1 MRKAHNLGDLQ
12 RVILGLVV
20 IALSVAFGPATMRA
34 ELTRVEISDKRDVLS
49 GKAFGSVGAYE
60 ILVGKAYFALDPNIA
75 RNKIIADLDKAPKNA
90 QGKVEFSADI
100 FILRPKDPS
109 KANGVLLFDIPNR
122 GGKGVFS
129 AFNLG
134 TGSRNPTTE
143 ADFGDAF
150 IMRQGYTVVNVGWE
164 FDTPRAQDMI
174 LLDAPVVTDNG
185 KTITGWLP
193 QGPWFIP
200 DKKADSYNYAV
211 GYFNPIY
218 PPLNPSDPTYRM
230 TVRDQLVAV
239 PRLVPREDWQ
249 FGQMENGKLSTDVNW
264 VTLKGG
270 FQPGKVYQLNY
281 ESSNPR
287 VAGAGFAALR
297 DVASAMRYNADA
309 LVKGQYV
316 YTYGASQTGRFQRQM
331 VYEGFTI
338 DEQGRKVVDAMIIHV
353 AADSLGM
360 FNERWAQESE
370 LGSYD
375 QTKFPFRYEMTTDL
389 LTGKRDGLG
398 ARIPAGMEPKIFSV
412 DTESECYDRGR
423 ISVLRTLSMDGGTD
437 LPDPPNVRY
446 YTFAGAKHGAGTW
459 PPNVLES
466 QQNLNDPLD
475 YRFMQKAELDA
486 LDNWVRK
493 GIAPPPSQVPTVK
506 DRTAVLQQDVK
517 FPKVPGIQW
526 PSQVPGG
533 WRNDVMAGP
542 KSVLPLMVP
551 QVDAD
556 GNITSGVRL
565 PEQSVP
571 LGTYTGWAF
580 RSEAYGSSNT
590 LVSMAGSFIPFA
602 KTKAERAKTGDPRLS
617 IEERY
622 ASKDVFLKQVQDAA
636 NKLVSGRYLLLED
649 VDRIVKEAGQHWDWI
664 MNVYKASQ

>member
-1 MRKAHNLGDLQ
+1 
-12 RVILGLVV
+12 
-20 IALSVAFGPATMRA
+20 
-34 ELTRVEISDKRDVLS
+34 
-49 GKAFGSVGAYE
+49 
-60 ILVGKAYFALDPNIA
+60 
-75 RNKIIADLDKAPKNA
+75 
-90 QGKVEFSADI
+90 
-100 FILRPKDPS
+100 
-109 KANGVLLFDIPNR
+109 
-122 GGKGVFS
+122 
-129 AFNLG
+129 
-134 TGSRNPTTE
+134 
-143 ADFGDAF
+143 
-150 IMRQGYTVVNVGWE
+150 
-164 FDTPRAQDMI
+164 
-174 LLDAPVVTDNG
+174 
-185 KTITGWLP
+185 
-193 QGPWFIP
+193 
-200 DKKADSYNYAV
+200 
-211 GYFNPIY
+211 
-218 PPLNPSDPTYRM
+218 
-230 TVRDQLVAV
+230 
-239 PRLVPREDWQ
+239 
-249 FGQMENGKLSTDVNW
+249 
-264 VTLKGG
+264 
-270 FQPGKVYQLNY
+270 
-281 ESSNPR
+281 
-287 VAGAGFAALR
+287 
-297 DVASAMRYNADA
+297 
-309 LVKGQYV
+309 
-316 YTYGASQTGRFQRQM
+316 
-331 VYEGFTI
+331 
-338 DEQGRKVVDAMIIHV
+338 
-353 AADSLGM
+353 
-360 FNERWAQESE
+360 
-370 LGSYD
+370 
-375 QTKFPFRYEMTTDL
+375 
-389 LTGKRDGLG
+389 
-398 ARIPAGMEPKIFSV
+398 MEPKIFSV